1 MPRSHYIYLV
11 RYNACGTVLGAFTV
25 KREAVEWATRESGHP
40 LEHLQLS
47 SIKDGVWADKTEKPI
62 PWETTGPDT
71 SSEPASRA
79 TRSMESNSGANGSS
93 GGHTASGT

>member
-11 RYNACGTVLGAFTV
+11 RYKGCNAVLAAFTV
-25 KREAVEWATRESGHP
+25 KHEAVEWALRESRHP
-40 LEHLQLS
+40 LGHLQLS

-79 TRSMESNSGANGSS
+79 ARSTASNSEVNGSS

>member
-25 KREAVEWATRESGHP
+25 KHEAQEWALRESGHP

-47 SIKDGVWADKTEKPI
+47 SIKDGVWADKSEKRI
-62 PWETTGPDT
+62 PWETSRPDT
-71 SSEPASRA
+71 SSGRPNPG
-79 TRSMESNSGANGSS
+79 TRSTESNSGVNGSS

>member
-25 KREAVEWATRESGHP
+25 KREAHEWALRESGHP
-40 LEHLQLS
+40 LEHMQLS
-47 SIKDGVWADKTEKPI
+47 SIKDGVWADKTEKLI

-79 TRSMESNSGANGSS
+79 TRNMESSSGANGSS
-93 GGHTASGT
+93 DGPIANGT

>member
-25 KREAVEWATRESGHP
+25 KREAHEWALRESGHP
-40 LEHLQLS
+40 LEHMQLS

-62 PWETTGPDT
+62 PWETTGLDT

-79 TRSMESNSGANGSS
+79 IRNMESSSGANGSS
-93 GGHTASGT
+93 DGPTANGT

>member
-11 RYNACGTVLGAFTV
+11 RHKACSTVLAAFTV
-25 KREAVEWATRESGHP
+25 KHEAQEWALRESGHP

-71 SSEPASRA
+71 SSEPPSRA
-79 TRSMESNSGANGSS
+79 TRSMASSSGANGSS
-93 GGHTASGT
+93 GGRTANGT